1 MGRNGLTRGDVLMV
15 VLPKELGKPRPAV
28 VIQSQLLFD
37 IPTVVVLPCTT
48 ELTEDCI
55 YRPDVP
61 HDEHTGLLRPT
72 QAMVDK
78 VTSISKRRVRDV
90 IGRVNAATLQQL
102 TQATQFVIGSFD

>member
-1 MGRNGLTRGDVLMV
+1 MV

-61 HDEHTGLLRPT
+61 HGEKTGLLRPT

-90 IGRVNAATLQQL
+90 IGRVNAATLDEL
-102 TQATQFVIGSFD
+102 TRAAQFVIGTFD